1 MTDQDQTMEGAAM
14 VDPLARLEALYH
26 AHHDH
31 LVRLAMVSSG
41 DPTVAEDTAQEAFVR
56 LGRVDRWPAEGTELA
71 YLRRTVVNLVH
82 GHHRK
87 LAVRR
92 APRAVPP
99 DRPSDDPA
107 GQAESA
113 DRLRRVAAAVRTLPR
128 RQRDCVVLHYFAD
141 LSEAAVAQTLGVTA
155 GSVKTHLHRAR
166 ASLSDALEELR

>member
-1 MTDQDQTMEGAAM
+1 MDSADGSDA
-14 VDPLARLEALYH
+14 LRRLEELYV

-31 LVRLAMVSSG
+31 LVRLAMVCSG

-56 LGRVDRWPAEGTELA
+56 LGRSRRWPAPGSELA

-92 APRAVPP
+92 APRPAPP
-99 DRPSDDPA
+99 DPRSDDPA
-107 GQAESA
+107 LDAASSES
-113 DRLRRVAAAVRTLPR
+113 LRRIAHAVRALPP

-141 LSEAAVAQTLGVTA
+141 LSEAVVAQTLGVTA

-166 ASLSDALEELR
+166 ATLAEALEELR